1 MNTLSSHYQKQNL
14 DDHIRKALATV
25 INENKSFD
33 PNIIA
38 AVDQFHI
45 GGLKATKDMLALA
58 NFSANDKI
66 LDIGCGI
73 GGPARNIAKNCDTHV
88 IGLDLSFDYCQAAHL
103 ISTQLNMSKQTQ
115 FVQANAIHLPFAD
128 NSFSGI
134 WTQHVTMNIEDKHQ
148 LFKEFSRL
156 LKPSGKLVMY
166 EVSGQDNVT
175 KPIKYPL
182 PWSVD
187 GRYSFIQDSQSYR
200 SQIEDLEMHIDHF
213 ENVTAAALNSVT
225 RLLSMLQQNK
235 LQKPNL
241 SILLGDNY
249 QAMMIN
255 LAQSLKD
262 QSLYV
267 YQIVA
272 LKDGRN
278 S

>member
-1 MNTLSSHYQKQNL
+1 MNPLSRHYRKKNL

-58 NFSANDKI
+58 NFSADDKI

-73 GGPARNIAKNCDTHV
+73 GGPARNIAKYCDTKV
-88 IGLDLSFDYCQAAHL
+88 IGLDLSFDYCLAAHV
-103 ISTQLNMSKQTQ
+103 ISTQLNMSRQTQ

-134 WTQHVTMNIEDKHQ
+134 WTQHVTMNIEDKYQ
-148 LFKEFSRL
+148 LFKEFSRIL
-156 LKPSGKLVMY
+156 RPTGKLVMY

-175 KPIKYPL
+175 NSIKYPL

-187 GRYSFIQDSQSYR
+187 GSYSYIQDSQSYR
-200 SQIEDLEMHIDHF
+200 GQIEDHEMHIDHF
-213 ENVTAAALNSVT
+213 ENVTATALNSVT

-241 SILLGDNY
+241 GLLLGDNY
-249 QAMMIN
+249 QTMMIN

-267 YQIVA
+267 YQIIA
-272 LKDGRN
+272 IKD
-278 S
+278 SK